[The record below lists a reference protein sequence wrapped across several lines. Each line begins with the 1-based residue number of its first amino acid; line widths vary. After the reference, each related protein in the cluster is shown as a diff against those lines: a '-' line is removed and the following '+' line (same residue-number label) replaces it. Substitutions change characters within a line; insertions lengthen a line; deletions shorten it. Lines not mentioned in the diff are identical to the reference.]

1 MKSGADCVSSPVVA
15 EQSLGWPV
23 PSRGNNWGETFTKC
37 QKHVLWENEHFEIV
51 LKCSGTIPSS
61 SHVYHCCKKKVEA
74 NDRNIF
80 LILLN
85 TDHRLG
91 SASHGQLKTYKCD
104 TPCNKDGVLFLIWSI
119 LSFQKIKKEKTK
131 DLVYLM
137 ASTAGHKMIYH
148 IFFFFSC
155 DINIWQP
162 LITKMQF
169 RWKKSLNNQFDVK
182 HFHIR
187 V

>member
-1 MKSGADCVSSPVVA
+1 M
-15 EQSLGWPV
+15 

-37 QKHVLWENEHFEIV
+37 QNMF
-51 LKCSGTIPSS
+51 
-61 SHVYHCCKKKVEA
+61 CKNMNISKLFWSAVGLFPHLRTCIIAVKKVEA

-80 LILLN
+80 LIPLN
-85 TDHRLG
+85 ADHRLG

-104 TPCNKDGVLFLIWSI
+104 TPCNKDGVLFLIWPI

-131 DLVYLM
+131 IWFIWWLPLQVKNDN
-137 ASTAGHKMIYH
+137 SHF
-148 IFFFFSC
+148 FFFFSC
-155 DINIWQP
+155 DINMWQP
-162 LITKMQF
+162 LITEMQLS
-169 RWKKSLNNQFDVK
+169 WKKSLNNQFDVK